1 MQAFPEAMLDYFLIL
16 TLIQGYI
23 FANKW
28 SLDAENK
35 IDFVIQPKSSQAI
48 WGTLGLGDAGVNNSA
63 SLLRFMER
71 PTSRDHN
78 LEVQCNGVFI

>member
-1 MQAFPEAMLDYFLIL
+1 MARAPIKTRFQNETKEPLSFAMGLLFNAALNLQLQAFPEAMLDYFLIL

-23 FANKW
+23 LANKW

-48 WGTLGLGDAGVNNSA
+48 
-63 SLLRFMER
+63 
-71 PTSRDHN
+71 
-78 LEVQCNGVFI
+78 